1 MTYKVNKYLES
12 LYSLHRRGIKLGL
25 EHTERLLSFFDNPH
39 KKFSTIHVAGTNGK
53 GSTCAYIETILRQNG
68 YKVGLYTSPHLLKFN
83 ERIRVN
89 GRPISN
95 KHIFQFLDNSFD
107 EINKINSTFFE
118 ATTVMAFNYFYKK
131 KVDVAVIETG
141 LGGRLDATNVI
152 NPKISVITSISKD
165 HTDILGDSLEKIA
178 YEKAGIIKE
187 KTPLIIYQ
195 QDSQILEV
203 FRKKAVSLNADMKI
217 SKIPKNIEFNSKGTQ
232 FIHNNYK
239 YVIPLF
245 GFHQARNA
253 SLAID
258 VINKVDPNIKNEAIN
273 RALGRVFWPGRMQ
286 KVGNNIFYDVSHNEN
301 GLKKTLQTL
310 KKLYPNQNL
319 HGLMCL
325 KKDKNVDSLKKLI
338 SENFKTLIVSGN
350 ENELLSK
357 SSALEKKL
365 SGLHIQC
372 KSVSSLNTG
381 LVNIKNI
388 VKNSSSVGLIFG
400 SHYVANEVFDSFEI
414 SFDNYYI

>member
-1 MTYKVNKYLES
+1 LTYKVNKYLES

-187 KTPLIIYQ
+187 KTPLIIYR

-365 SGLHIQC
+365 SGLNIQC

>member
-187 KTPLIIYQ
+187 KTPLIIYR

-286 KVGNNIFYDVSHNEN
+286 KVGDNIFYDVSHNEN

-365 SGLHIQC
+365 SGLNIQC

>member
-187 KTPLIIYQ
+187 KTPLIIYR

-365 SGLHIQC
+365 SGLNIQC